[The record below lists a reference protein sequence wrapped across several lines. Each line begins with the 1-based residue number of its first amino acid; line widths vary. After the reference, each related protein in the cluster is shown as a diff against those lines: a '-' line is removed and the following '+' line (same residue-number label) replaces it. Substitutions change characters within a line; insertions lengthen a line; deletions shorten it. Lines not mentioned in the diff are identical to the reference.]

1 MVNEESVRLR
11 IIRPNVPQEV
21 LSDEVSS
28 MGKSSPNVVKW
39 GTGTLVAIKSVIKG
53 KQIILI

>member
-1 MVNEESVRLR
+1 MVNEESARLR
-11 IIRPNVPQEV
+11 IIRPNVRQEV

-39 GTGTLVAIKSVIKG
+39 DTGTLVANQSSKESKSV
-53 KQIILI
+53 